1 MNRKLLSLLVALL
14 CLACSE
20 VSAETLTKNTSG
32 FNSNANTYELGGNGV
47 TFYIEGIGFDRTRT
61 LLGQPY
67 YLTLKKESDYY
78 IKCKDINSG
87 YDVVITKIET
97 VAFEMGA
104 FTEHTL
110 DWGTSNPKWN
120 YSEKTVTDNSTYYG
134 KSLNFHIH
142 TGGEQFQLRSIKIE
156 YTLTPNTYTIAFDS
170 NGGTGT
176 TESVNATY
184 DQDATLTTNGFSKA
198 GYEFTGW
205 NTNADGS
212 GYSYGNGAIV
222 KNLTAENNGTVTLYA
237 IYTPKKYKLTIKDG
251 FGTFGNNECDID
263 LTNDNFTAYR
273 AGEVSDTSLKFYP
286 ITYLPKEQ
294 GAFLMGNDGTY
305 EVSVA
310 ASAGETKPNYMKAGN
325 GSTPSNGYVL
335 ASKGTEYPLGF
346 YKTSVA
352 VPDGKAYLEY
362 AGTTQ
367 VKGFAVMASEF
378 GEDEV
383 TAISIVNAESEEND
397 AYSVTGVKVGGNYR
411 GIVIKNGKKLLQ
423 K

>member
-1 MNRKLLSLLVALL
+1 MNKKLLSLLALL
-14 CLACSE
+14 CLVCGK

-32 FNSNANTYELGGNGV
+32 FNSSSKTYELGGNGV
-47 TFYIEGIGFDRTRT
+47 TFFIEGNGFDRTRT

-78 IKCKDINSG
+78 IKCKDIKPG
-87 YDVVITKIET
+87 YDVSITKIET
-97 VAFEMGA
+97 VAFEMGVA
-104 FTEHTL
+104 TQHTL
-110 DWGTSNPKWN
+110 DWGTSHQKWN
-120 YSEKTVTDNSTYYG
+120 YSEKTVVDNSIYNG
-134 KSLNFHIH
+134 SDLNFYIH
-142 TGGEQFQLRSIKIE
+142 SGNEQFQLRTISIE
-156 YTLTPNTYTIAFDS
+156 YTLTPNNYTIKFED

-176 TESVNATY
+176 TADVNATY
-184 DQDATLTTNGFSKA
+184 DKDAILTTNGFSKA
-198 GYEFTGW
+198 GYNFAGW
-205 NTNADGS
+205 NTKADGT
-212 GYSYGNGAIV
+212 GESYENNATV

-237 IYTPKKYKLTIKDG
+237 IYTPKKYELTIKNG
-251 FGTFGNNECDID
+251 VGTFGNYECDID

-294 GAFLMGNDGTY
+294 GAFLMGTDGTY

-310 ASAGETKPNYMKAGN
+310 ASEGETKTNYMKAGN
-325 GSTPSNGYVL
+325 GTVPSNGYVL
-335 ASKGTEYPLGF
+335 ASKLPEYPLGF
-346 YKTSVA
+346 YKSSVA
-352 VPDGKAYLEY
+352 VPEGKAYLEY

-411 GIVIKNGKKLLQ
+411 GIVIKNGKKMLQ